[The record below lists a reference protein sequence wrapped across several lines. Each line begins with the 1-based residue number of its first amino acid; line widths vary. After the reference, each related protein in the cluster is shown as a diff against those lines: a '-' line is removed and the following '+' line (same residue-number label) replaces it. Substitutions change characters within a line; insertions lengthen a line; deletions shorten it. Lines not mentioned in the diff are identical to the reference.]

1 MAGNL
6 ELRMTAGLTLLH
18 LSWEIKI
25 IQAQSE
31 WNGTGN
37 AILLH
42 FLAFMAG
49 NEEGRISEVFCV
61 LQFKVMATTS
71 IQVYSVNR
79 DQDQFYSGLSLCYV
93 AKTLERF
100 FLWGQ
105 LFSVL
110 LVERFIGLFWFSLTG
125 SYLDVTEQVQSKKLS
140 HLWRC
145 RLEKVRNIFWSK
157 IKLLHYAYVSIS
169 HVQSCKVTSS
179 ASVDVMECSFND
191 GLHGCWGDGCRT
203 WTKG

>member
-6 ELRMTAGLTLLH
+6 ELRMTAGLTVLH

-49 NEEGRISEVFCV
+49 NEEGRINEVFCV

-71 IQVYSVNR
+71 IQVFSVNR

-110 LVERFIGLFWFSLTG
+110 LVERFIGLFLVQPHWELLGCHRTG
-125 SYLDVTEQVQSKKLS
+125 SIQKTLTFMKVQ
-140 HLWRC
+140 
-145 RLEKVRNIFWSK
+145 
-157 IKLLHYAYVSIS
+157 
-169 HVQSCKVTSS
+169 
-179 ASVDVMECSFND
+179 
-191 GLHGCWGDGCRT
+191 T
-203 WTKG
+203 WEG

>member
-110 LVERFIGLFWFSLTG
+110 LVERFIGLFFGSASLG
-125 SYLDVTEQVQSKKLS
+125 VTWMSQNRFNPKNS
-140 HLWRC
+140 HIYEGADLR
-145 RLEKVRNIFWSK
+145 RLEIFSGQR
-157 IKLLHYAYVSIS
+157 SN
-169 HVQSCKVTSS
+169 SCT
-179 ASVDVMECSFND
+179 MPTC
-191 GLHGCWGDGCRT
+191 L
-203 WTKG
+203 

>member
-110 LVERFIGLFWFSLTG
+110 LVERFIGLFLVQPHWELLGCHRTG
-125 SYLDVTEQVQSKKLS
+125 SIQKTLTFMKVQ
-140 HLWRC
+140 
-145 RLEKVRNIFWSK
+145 
-157 IKLLHYAYVSIS
+157 
-169 HVQSCKVTSS
+169 
-179 ASVDVMECSFND
+179 
-191 GLHGCWGDGCRT
+191 T
-203 WTKG
+203 WEG

>member
-49 NEEGRISEVFCV
+49 NEEGRISEVFWV

-110 LVERFIGLFWFSLTG
+110 LVERFIGLFLVQPHWELLGCHRTG
-125 SYLDVTEQVQSKKLS
+125 SIQKTLTFMKVQ
-140 HLWRC
+140 
-145 RLEKVRNIFWSK
+145 
-157 IKLLHYAYVSIS
+157 
-169 HVQSCKVTSS
+169 
-179 ASVDVMECSFND
+179 
-191 GLHGCWGDGCRT
+191 T
-203 WTKG
+203 WEG